1 MQQSNSI
8 TWHAD
13 GSPWKGDDHAK
24 QNTQIQR
31 YKYKNAGGHPWLG
44 DECAKQ

>member
-1 MQQSNSI
+1 MQQLNSI

-13 GSPWKGDDHAK
+13 GSPWKGDDHPK
-24 QNTQIQR
+24 QIQK
-31 YKYKNAGGHPWLG
+31 YKYKNTGGHPWLG